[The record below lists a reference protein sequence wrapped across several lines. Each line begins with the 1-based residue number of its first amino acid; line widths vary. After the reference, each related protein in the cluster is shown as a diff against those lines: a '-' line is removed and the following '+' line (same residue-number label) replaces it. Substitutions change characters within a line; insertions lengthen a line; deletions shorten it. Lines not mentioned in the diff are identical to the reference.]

1 MGMSGKLGE
10 AAVVKMGEDVAK
22 LERTGDRPVEGSG
35 EAAEVAGVSGTS
47 KDSAMS
53 GFSKSQ
59 RTPCLRQLPQR
70 GCISSHYSRDGQHDV
85 RTAA

>member
-10 AAVVKMGEDVAK
+10 AAAVKMGEDVPRE
-22 LERTGDRPVEGSG
+22 ERTGESPVDGSG
-35 EAAEVAGVSGTS
+35 EAAEVAGVSGTT

-70 GCISSHYSRDGQHDV
+70 GCISSHYQRDG
-85 RTAA
+85 